1 MKIKG
6 LCVFLCARCGVV
18 VVAGGRIC
26 VCVCACIDR
35 PTIFLVLLINNKVIG
50 NRAFVCEL
58 NFINEGSS
66 GTADSSF

>member
-1 MKIKG
+1 M
-6 LCVFLCARCGVV
+6 LVSFFDSEFLWQRVG
-18 VVAGGRIC
+18 C